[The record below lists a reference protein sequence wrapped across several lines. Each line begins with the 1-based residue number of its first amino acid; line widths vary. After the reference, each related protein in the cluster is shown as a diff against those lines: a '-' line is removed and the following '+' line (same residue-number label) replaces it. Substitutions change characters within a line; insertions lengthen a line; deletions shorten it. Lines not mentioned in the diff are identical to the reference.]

1 MSRYHLNAS
10 LNPNWQLKACNAAQS
25 HQRMNA
31 ILLNESHGSN
41 ALKRML
47 NWKNLKGAEK
57 WAEAAAESLKN
68 LKNKPKAR
76 CN

>member
-1 MSRYHLNAS
+1 M
-10 LNPNWQLKACNAAQS
+10 QLKATNAWMPYFWMKAMAQM
-25 HQRMNA
+25 HWKAR
-31 ILLNESHGSN
+31 
-41 ALKRML
+41 
-47 NWKNLKGAEK
+47 WKNLKGAEK